1 MPDDR
6 KSKINEYIDT
16 TGQFSG
22 RQLRFGTWYLSHKVL
37 LKEISL
43 GILIAWC
50 VVFVGFSFWK
60 WGEYLFF
67 GYWEDQE
74 NIVRQSQDFQ
84 NYTNIQSVYKAQ
96 DLKILET
103 RVFPTSKNL
112 FDFVSKVENQ
122 NENWVATITF
132 HYTYSGGETEIQT
145 AVMMPLSKRP
155 VAAFGVESKSFPA
168 GMSFVLDKVKWS
180 SVDKHKI
187 PNPINYLDE
196 RDNFVVDNLLITE
209 PTLTGGQITS
219 LSFDLINQSPYSF
232 KESVFF
238 VELLNGSQTVGY
250 IYLYFDRFV
259 SLQTENVKLNYFNE
273 TTDFNNIRIIP
284 AINYFD
290 DNIYIKPRDI

>member
-16 TGQFSG
+16 TSQFSG

-84 NYTNIQSVYKAQ
+84 NYTNIQSVYKAK

-112 FDFVSKVENQ
+112 FDFVSNVENQ
-122 NENWVATITF
+122 NENWMAAITF
-132 HYTYSGGETEIQT
+132 HYTYSGGETEMQT
-145 AVMMPLSKRP
+145 AVVMPLSKRP

-180 SVDKHKI
+180 SIDKHKI

-219 LSFDLINQSPYSF
+219 LSFDIINQSPYSF

>member
-16 TGQFSG
+16 TSQFSG

-84 NYTNIQSVYKAQ
+84 NYTNIQSVYKAK

-112 FDFVSKVENQ
+112 FDFVSNVENQ

-132 HYTYSGGETEIQT
+132 HYTYSGGETEMQT
-145 AVMMPLSKRP
+145 AVIMPLSKRP

-180 SVDKHKI
+180 SISKHKI

-219 LSFDLINQSPYSF
+219 LSFDIINQSPYSF